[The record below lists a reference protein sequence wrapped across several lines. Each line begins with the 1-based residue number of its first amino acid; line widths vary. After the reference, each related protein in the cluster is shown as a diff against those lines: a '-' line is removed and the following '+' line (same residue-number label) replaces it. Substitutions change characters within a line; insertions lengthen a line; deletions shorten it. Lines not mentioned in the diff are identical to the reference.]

1 MAQAKPCG
9 RVGRRQGWF
18 ALARL
23 NRPHGAAT
31 EPPSRRALS
40 GHQPSRLAA
49 IDLDGTLLRSD
60 GTISER
66 SRAAIRASRD
76 KGIVV
81 VIVTARGPAS
91 VVDLA
96 RDAGIDGSAICSN
109 GGLVVDLATGTIVR
123 ERLLETEIAVE
134 LVHALRARLPGIVF
148 AVEHEAFAHEHGF
161 SAWDWEPPAGTR
173 VADALELL
181 EDPATKIILRHAGH
195 EVEAV
200 AAVARELA
208 GGRATV
214 VQSGGEAVEVTAIG
228 VNKAAG
234 LAEVAAEHGI
244 GAAEVIAFGD
254 FLNDVPM
261 LAWAGRGVA
270 VANAHAEV
278 LAIADEVTASNDDDG
293 VAIVLEQLAG

>member
-1 MAQAKPCG
+1 
-9 RVGRRQGWF
+9 
-18 ALARL
+18 L
-23 NRPHGAAT
+23 
-31 EPPSRRALS
+31 
-40 GHQPSRLAA
+40 RLAA
-49 IDLDGTLLRSD
+49 IDLDGTLLRTD

-66 SRAAIRASRD
+66 SRAAIRAVRSA
-76 KGIVV
+76 GVVV

-96 RDAGIDGSAICSN
+96 RDAGIAGSAICSN
-109 GGLVVDLATGTIVR
+109 GGLIVDLATGAIVR

-134 LVHALRARLPGIVF
+134 LVHALRERLPGIVF
-148 AVEHEAFAHEHGF
+148 AVEHEAFAHEDGF
-161 SAWDWEPPAGTR
+161 SAWGWEPPAGTR

-181 EDPATKIILRHAGH
+181 EDPATKIILRHTGY
-195 EVEAV
+195 EVAAV

-208 GGRATV
+208 GDRATV

-244 GAAEVIAFGD
+244 DAAHVIAFGD